1 MKNFD
6 FTSNFSIT
14 FLEIRVSSH
23 KIKSDLFKEFGIS
36 KSMGGMMSMDQMTR
50 PLNFQV
56 GGPVDMTEQERMSSM
71 QNKGDKEM
79 MIDAF
84 NTGLAKK
91 LLDEAMKNTEAKRIE
106 STDPNDPETFK
117 TSTYGRITDEE
128 MLKNVQKLN
137 NKGFKVAID
146 ILGEHVETE
155 KEADEI
161 TQRYI
166 SIYDEISKRN
176 LSANISI
183 KLTHIGQDLGLD
195 IVKNNLTQLVQ
206 AAKKNNNF
214 LRLDMENVPYTSE
227 TIQLYKEM
235 FEHYNQIGIVIQAYL
250 HRSFDDIKSLSDE
263 KFNVRICKGIYV
275 ENPELVLNDYD
286 DIRQNFIRL
295 FKEAINNG
303 SYVGIATH
311 DEFLIDNIY
320 SWIIKILLFI
330 DNLLSLSTN
339 IFVPSGYALI

>member
-1 MKNFD
+1 MKLIN
-6 FTSNFSIT
+6 NLIIQIIP
-14 FLEIRVSSH
+14 FLPKFFV
-23 KIKSDLFKEFGIS
+23 KIVASPYIAG
-36 KSMGGMMSMDQMTR
+36 
-50 PLNFQV
+50 
-56 GGPVDMTEQERMSSM
+56 
-71 QNKGDKEM
+71 
-79 MIDAF
+79 
-84 NTGLAKK
+84 
-91 LLDEAMKNTEAKRIE
+91 
-106 STDPNDPETFK
+106 
-117 TSTYGRITDEE
+117 ITDEE

-137 NKGFKVAID
+137 DKGYKVAID

-155 KEADEI
+155 SEANKI

-227 TIQLYKEM
+227 TIHLYKEM

-250 HRSFDDIKSLSDE
+250 HRSLDDIKSLSDK

-275 ENPELVLNDYD
+275 EDPKLVLKDYHE
-286 DIRQNFIRL
+286 IRENYIRL
-295 FKEAINNG
+295 VKEALNKG

-311 DEFLIDNIY
+311 DEYLIDSLYFWLKENNISKERYEFQVLYGVPIQKKLSKLLNEGNTIRVYLPYGDNWYDY
-320 SWIIKILLFI
+320 SVRRLKENPKMAGYIIKNLFSSILRLK
-330 DNLLSLSTN
+330 
-339 IFVPSGYALI
+339 